1 MSGLLDGKAAVVTGG
16 GTGIGAAIA
25 RLFADEGARVAVA
38 GRRPEPLDEIAADIG
53 GIAVATDVA
62 DEDGVRAL
70 FASCERAFGR
80 LDVLVNNAGDP
91 GSTVA
96 IEDQDM
102 ETWDR
107 TFAVNTRA
115 VILCIKH
122 ALPHLKRTRGAIVNV
137 TSDSVHRPKA
147 MRSAYAGSKM
157 AVLGITQSVARE
169 VGRTGVRVNAL
180 APGATQSEMLGRV
193 FAERAR
199 SQGIPESE
207 VYARSA
213 GTKALRRLSTPDEIA
228 RAALFLAS
236 DAAAA
241 ITGELVTVD
250 CGQA

>member
-1 MSGLLDGKAAVVTGG
+1 MSGALDGKAAVVTGG

-25 RLFADEGARVAVA
+25 RLFAAEGARVAVA
-38 GRRPEPLDEIAADIG
+38 GRRRKPLERVAADIG
-53 GIAVATDVA
+53 GIVVPTDVSE
-62 DEDGVRAL
+62 EDGVRAL
-70 FASCERAFGR
+70 FARCESAFGG

-91 GSTVA
+91 GSTVPV
-96 IEDQDM
+96 EDQDV
-102 ETWDR
+102 ESWDR

-147 MRSAYAGSKM
+147 LRSAYAGSKM
-157 AVLGITQSVARE
+157 AVLGITQSVAHE
-169 VGRTGVRVNAL
+169 VGHVGVRVNVL

-199 SQGIPESE
+199 SQGIPEAE

-213 GTKALRRLSTPDEIA
+213 GTKALRRLSAPDEVA